1 MDNINDYL
9 TINEFAKLANV
20 SRQAVYKRVDK
31 DLTTYCKVIDNK
43 KMLSKEALELFVST
57 DCKGKVDKFTKNS
70 QPVEQPVDNGLQ
82 GTLDTLNSTINLL
95 KSQLENQY
103 EQLKC
108 KDKQILDLQ
117 EQIKTLSQL
126 LQQSNELNKNN
137 QVLLAQINQKQL
149 NTNEETIADK
159 QTSEKKPW
167 WKRKK

>member
-1 MDNINDYL
+1 MDNINHYL

-43 KMLSKEALELFVST
+43 KMLSKEALQLFVST
-57 DCKGKVDKFTKNS
+57 DCKGSVNEFTKNCQS
-70 QPVEQPVDNGLQ
+70 VEQPINNGLQ
-82 GTLDTLNSTINLL
+82 STLDTLNSTIELL
-95 KSQLENQY
+95 KDHLENQY
-103 EQLKC
+103 EQLKS
-108 KDKQILDLQ
+108 KDKQISDLQ

-149 NTNEETIADK
+149 NASEENNSEKSET
-159 QTSEKKPW
+159 EKKPW
-167 WKRKK
+167 WKRK